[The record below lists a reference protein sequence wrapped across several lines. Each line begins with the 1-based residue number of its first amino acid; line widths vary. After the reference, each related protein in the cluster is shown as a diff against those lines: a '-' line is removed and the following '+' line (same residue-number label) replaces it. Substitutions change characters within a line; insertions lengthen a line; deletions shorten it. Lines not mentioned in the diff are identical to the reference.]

1 MIAKVVV
8 QNGLH
13 HTIEAMGF
21 ELIVTGINVNRIL
34 LVPFLSLNAFSLK
47 GSSGRSRSCF
57 TTDLALT
64 LILPSSGYRCALK
77 GRIATVTS
85 STV

>member
-1 MIAKVVV
+1 MITKVVV

-13 HTIEAMGF
+13 HTVEAMGF
-21 ELIVTGINVNRIL
+21 ELIVTSINVNRIL
-34 LVPFLSLNAFSLK
+34 LVPFLSLNAFSLQ
-47 GSSGRSRSCF
+47 GSCGRSRSCF
-57 TTDLALT
+57 TTDLAFA

-77 GRIATVTS
+77 DCRATVTS